1 MHWAQSWLKAVCTP
15 QEARLML
22 PKPDKTT
29 TALSDEGSDL
39 SALLNEQPAVDQDT
53 ATAQVLEAF
62 HHQANLNSLAV
73 LDGGGRPIGIVHRHS
88 LSDALLKPFATDLFA
103 R

>member
-1 MHWAQSWLKAVCTP
+1 
-15 QEARLML
+15 ML
-22 PKPDKTT
+22 PKPDNANV
-29 TALSDEGSDL
+29 ALNDEGSDL
-39 SALLNEQPAVDQDT
+39 SALLNEQPAVGQHT

-62 HHQANLNSLAV
+62 RRQANLNSLVV
-73 LDGGGRPIGIVHRHS
+73 LDERGHPIGIVHRHS